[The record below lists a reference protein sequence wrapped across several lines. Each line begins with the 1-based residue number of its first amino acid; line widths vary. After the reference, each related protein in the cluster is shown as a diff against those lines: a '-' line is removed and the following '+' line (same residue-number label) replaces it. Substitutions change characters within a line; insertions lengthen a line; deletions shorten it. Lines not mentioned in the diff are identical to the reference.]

1 MSPRALIAGGAVA
14 LWLASCAGSA
24 WLGWDYR
31 AGKAAQEQLD
41 TAIAYAGQIRA
52 EQDTAHKLAADIATA
67 RAAQAPQDRII
78 TKEITRY
85 VQVTPPAQ
93 RCVLPGTW
101 RVRHDAAATGIPAPA
116 EAGPLDAADAAPV
129 EDAAALDTVGD
140 NYAAARECRSKLKDW
155 IDRYHTLEAPRAEAA
170 P

>member
-1 MSPRALIAGGAVA
+1 MSPRAAAIVTLAA
-14 LWLASCAGSA
+14 LWLASCAASA

-41 TAIAYAGQIRA
+41 TAMAYAGQIRA
-52 EQDTAHKLAADIATA
+52 EQDTAHGLAADLATA
-67 RAAQAPQDRII
+67 RAAQEPKDRII

-85 VQVTPPAQ
+85 VQVTPAAQ
-93 RCVLPGTW
+93 RCALPGTW

-116 EAGPLDAADAAPV
+116 EGGPLAAADAGPV
-129 EDAAALDTVGD
+129 EDAAALETVGD
-140 NYAAARECRSKLKDW
+140 NYAAARECYAKLKGW